1 MLLLHMVRPSTGRPL
16 QETINRGS
24 KMNKD
29 RFHGLDFCRA
39 VLMTLGLFFHCGL
52 IYGSGQDWRVVSD
65 ETMSVI
71 KFIANFIH
79 HFRMEAFYLVS
90 GFFYLL
96 ILCKGRD
103 SFLKDRLVRALIPM
117 LVIGL
122 TLNVMM
128 NHLSDNRT
136 YDWGVNYF
144 MNGKWLGHLWFL
156 GNLIV
161 YFMVSIPISKLIAKK
176 AQRLSSAQFYIAI
189 GGLITVA
196 LIGNAAAKHFGW
208 STVLFINLGYL
219 FYFYPF
225 FLMGVL
231 AYAAKKHFYS
241 LISIRKLPFFL
252 AAYAVMQG
260 VAKIDVG
267 LTLAQ
272 IDFIKQVS
280 HFPLM
285 VSAFS
290 FLNFIG
296 DRESR
301 VIKLFSDASYTIYL
315 LHQPLIILFYVAFF
329 DSVSLG
335 AMTEY
340 LLLIVSVFAASL
352 LFHLLVVEKSAT
364 AKLLLNGVQTKSN
377 VKAKTG
383 RRPPNKI
390 AMAQ

>member
-1 MLLLHMVRPSTGRPL
+1 
-16 QETINRGS
+16 
-24 KMNKD
+24 
-29 RFHGLDFCRA
+29 
-39 VLMTLGLFFHCGL
+39 MTLGLFFHCGL

-103 SFLKDRLVRALIPM
+103 SFLKDRLVRALVPM

-128 NHLSDNRT
+128 NLLSYNRT
-136 YDWGVNYF
+136 YDWGVDYF
-144 MNGKWLGHLWFL
+144 INGKWLGHLWFL

-161 YFMVSIPISKLIAKK
+161 YFMVSIPISKLIAEKTK
-176 AQRLSSAQFYIAI
+176 TLSIAQFYLVIF
-189 GGLITVA
+189 GLISVA
-196 LIGNAAAKHFGW
+196 LIGNAVAKHYEW
-208 STVLFINLGYL
+208 STVLFVNFGYL

-225 FLMGVL
+225 FLMGVV
-231 AYAAKKHFYS
+231 AYAAKNHFYT
-241 LISIRKLPFFL
+241 LISIKKMPFFL

-260 VAKIDVG
+260 VAKIDIG

-272 IDFIKQVS
+272 IDLIKQVS

-285 VSAFS
+285 VSTFS

-301 VIKLFSDASYTIYL
+301 AIKLFSDASYTIYL

-329 DSVSLG
+329 DSIRLG

-340 LLLIVSVFAASL
+340 LLLIASVFAASL

-364 AKLLLNGVQTKSN
+364 ARLLVNGVQTKSAGTT
-377 VKAKTG
+377 KPG

-390 AMAQ
+390 AIAQ